1 MNKITGSLKNIS
13 PGTLAR
19 LALLIAALLN
29 NALTVFGV
37 NPLSIDGRAGEILAT
52 ASTVFVSLVAYWKNN
67 SFTSAAQ
74 KADEFMRYL
83 KEEDT
88 HLH

>member
-1 MNKITGSLKNIS
+1 MNRITGSLKNIS

-19 LALLIAALLN
+19 LALLIAALVN
-29 NALTVFGV
+29 NTLTVFGV
-37 NPLSIDGRAGEILAT
+37 NPLSIDGRAGEILAAVT
-52 ASTVFVSLVAYWKNN
+52 TVSVSLLAYWKNN

-83 KEEDT
+83 KEENT
-88 HLH
+88 RLQ